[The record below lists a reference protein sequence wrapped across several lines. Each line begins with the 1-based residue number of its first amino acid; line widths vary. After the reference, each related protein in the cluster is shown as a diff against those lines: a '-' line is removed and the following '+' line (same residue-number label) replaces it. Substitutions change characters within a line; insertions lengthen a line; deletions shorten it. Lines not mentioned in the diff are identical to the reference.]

1 MSEPASLEFIYPDW
15 PAPDN
20 VRALATTRYGGV
32 SVGGF
37 SSLNLGD
44 HVGDD
49 SAIVARNRNILVE
62 RARLPAQPRWM
73 VQVHGPVVV
82 QADINVAGVEADAAW
97 TESPDVVCAVLTA
110 DCLPVLLCDR
120 GGKLV
125 AVVHAGWR
133 GLCSGV
139 LDLTIDQFLGVDIP
153 PTEILAWLGPAISPA
168 AYEVGS
174 VVKDS
179 FLAREPSCTNSFT
192 EVRPGIWQFNLYA
205 AAREI
210 LASCGVTQV
219 FGGGYCT
226 YSEDRFYSYRRKSV
240 CGRQAA
246 LIWLEERTTETP

>member
-1 MSEPASLEFIYPDW
+1 
-15 PAPDN
+15 
-20 VRALATTRYGGV
+20 
-32 SVGGF
+32 
-37 SSLNLGD
+37 
-44 HVGDD
+44 
-49 SAIVARNRNILVE
+49 
-62 RARLPAQPRWM
+62 

-82 QADINVAGVEADAAW
+82 RADVIVAGVEADAAW
-97 TESPDVVCAVLTA
+97 TESPNVVCAALTA

-120 GGKLV
+120 GGKQV

-153 PTEILAWLGPAISPA
+153 PAEILAWLGPAIGPA

-179 FLAREPSCTNSFT
+179 FLAREPSCTSSFIQ
-192 EVRPGIWQFNLYA
+192 VRPGIWQFDLYA

-210 LASCGVTQV
+210 LASSGVTQV

-226 YSEDRFYSYRRKSV
+226 YNEDRFYSYRRQSV

-246 LIWLEERTTETP
+246 LIWLEDRAT

>member
-1 MSEPASLEFIYPDW
+1 VAVSDSARLEFIYPDW

-20 VRALATTRYGGV
+20 VRAVATTRYGGV
-32 SVGGF
+32 SEGNF

-49 SAIVARNRNILVE
+49 SAIVARNRSILVE
-62 RARLPAQPRWM
+62 RACLPVQPRWL

-82 QADINVAGVEADAAW
+82 QADVAVAGVEADAAW
-97 TESPDVVCAVLTA
+97 TEFPNVVCAVLTA

-120 GGKLV
+120 GGKQV

-139 LDLTIDQFLGVDIP
+139 LDLTIDQFLGAGIP
-153 PTEILAWLGPAISPA
+153 PTEILAWLGPAIGPT
-168 AYEVGS
+168 AYAVGS

-179 FLAREPSCTNSFT
+179 FLAREPNCTDSFT
-192 EVRPGIWQFNLYA
+192 QVRSGCWQFDLYA

-210 LASCGVTQV
+210 LASSGVTQV

-226 YSEDRFYSYRRKSV
+226 YSEDRFHSYRRKSI

-246 LIWLEERTTETP
+246 LIWLEESTA